1 MLPPC
6 HRCLGMPW
14 KCNLDV
20 FCMHGSPMCG
30 DELKVVAA
38 AATQKVTTGVFRQDR
53 LLHLLIDNYVHNSK
67 ISAIGGA

>member
-1 MLPPC
+1 MSKKKQV
-6 HRCLGMPW
+6 H
-14 KCNLDV
+14 V
-20 FCMHGSPMCG
+20 HGDLHHAGKRG

-67 ISAIGGA
+67 ISAISGA